1 MELTNSA
8 NNFSKTLINTRRV
21 LSVSESD
28 RIGSNADS
36 TK

>member
-8 NNFSKTLINTRRV
+8 ISFSKTLINTRRV
-21 LSVSESD
+21 HSVSESD
-28 RIGSNADS
+28 YIGSNADS